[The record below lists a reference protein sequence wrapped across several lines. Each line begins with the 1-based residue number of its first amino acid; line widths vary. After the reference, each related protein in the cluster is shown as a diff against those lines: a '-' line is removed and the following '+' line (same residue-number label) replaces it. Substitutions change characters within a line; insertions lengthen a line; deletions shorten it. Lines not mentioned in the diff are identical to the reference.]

1 MRRWRGHVAA
11 LALGALG
18 VVSLAPAGA
27 AHRPPTM
34 PAVVPVSTP
43 ADAAV
48 ALAPDPAPPVDADLV
63 PAPPPVRVRDRL
75 AREIVGPDWPDDRV
89 LGEALGRLGAVS
101 LLADGPRPTRRTLV
115 PVAEALGVTLGGL
128 ALDAT
133 AWTEAVE
140 ATRRAARP
148 LLVTAG
154 LEVPDVVRVRD
165 LATAM
170 QAHGIDPG
178 RRVDPADVEALRAAV
193 RDDLAELRAVAEVD
207 ADAATEDGLATLL
220 TALGVEFGRV
230 VDPPDVAEGRARAAA
245 LLLAAEEAR
254 AEAEAAAR
262 AEEAAA
268 AGPVGAPES
277 LQVPPPPPPAPA
289 AASPPPAEPP
299 PPPPPAWRPV
309 HGSLVHRTFALPGPV
324 EVQVLRWR
332 LDDPRLRLRAD
343 YAVGP
348 GARGTVPDAAARTGA
363 VAAVNGGFWVGDD
376 DPDGLLVRDGFLLSD
391 TTANT
396 DGHRNI
402 RSAFGVRDG
411 TGVVGVPRW
420 NARVDLGGTSV
431 GVWGVN
437 RPPYEPGQVLLATP
451 GAGPDPIGATSGTAL
466 RVPRVDLNRTGT
478 HELEVLERRN
488 GGSLRVTDDTMVVWV
503 SPEAATVPRGLDR
516 VVLRVSMDPAW
527 ERTETALAAGPWLLT
542 RGEGVGVSQWRH
554 EGFDSAHTDR
564 LHPRSAIGFT
574 DDGHGVVVAVDGR
587 RPGRSEGMTH
597 TEVARFL
604 QGLGVRD
611 AVMLDGGG
619 STQMVVQGRLVNAPC
634 CDQPLR
640 RVSTVVTLLPR

>member
-1 MRRWRGHVAA
+1 VAV
-11 LALGALG
+11 LAVAALG
-18 VVSLAPAGA
+18 VVSVVPAA
-27 AHRPPTM
+27 DAHRPPTV
-34 PAVVPVSTP
+34 PAAVPVTMP

-48 ALAPDPAPPVDADLV
+48 APAPEPAPPVDADLA
-63 PAPPPVRVRDRL
+63 PAPPAVPVRERL

-101 LLADGPRPTRRTLV
+101 LLAGGPRPTRRSLAT
-115 PVAEALGVTLGGL
+115 VAEALGVTLCGI
-128 ALDAT
+128 ALDPA
-133 AWTEAVE
+133 AWAEQVE
-140 ATRRAARP
+140 VTRRQARP

-154 LEVPDVVRVRD
+154 LDVPDVVRLRD
-165 LATAM
+165 LAAAM
-170 QAHGIDPG
+170 QAHDIDPG

-193 RDDLAELRAVAEVD
+193 RADLAELREVTAVEVD
-207 ADAATEDGLATLL
+207 AATDDGLATLL
-220 TALGVEFGRV
+220 AALGVDFGRV
-230 VDPPDVAEGRARAAA
+230 VDPPDVAAGRARAAT

-254 AEAEAAAR
+254 AAAEAAAR

-277 LQVPPPPPPAPA
+277 LEVPPPPPPAPTA
-289 AASPPPAEPP
+289 AAPPDPP

-309 HGSLVHRTFALPGPV
+309 HGSLVHRTFTLPGPV

-348 GARGTVPDAAARTGA
+348 GGRGTVPDAAARTGA
-363 VAAVNGGFWVGDD
+363 VAAVNGGFWVGEN

-411 TGVVGVPRW
+411 KGVVGVPRW
-420 NARVDLGGTSV
+420 NARVELGDTSV

-451 GAGPDPIGATSGTAL
+451 GAGPDPIGATTGTAL
-466 RVPRVDLNRTGT
+466 RVPRVDLNRSGA

-503 SPEAATVPRGLDR
+503 SPEAAAVPRGLDR
-516 VVLRVSMDPAW
+516 VTLRVSMDPAW

-542 RGEGVGVSQWRH
+542 RGEGVGVAQWRQ

-564 LHPRSAIGFT
+564 LHPRSALGFT
-574 DDGHGVVVAVDGR
+574 AEGHGVIVAVDGR

-619 STQMVVQGRLVNAPC
+619 STQMVVQGRVVNTPC